1 MALLLSLSYCLAVAS
16 AAAAAA
22 AAPSHSS
29 CGRNVTFFGPWPGG
43 AAWLVNY
50 TGPVSN
56 DRPPHVQVGRDPDVK
71 AGQFA
76 CLTNLRAATK
86 SAIEWDVVG
95 VVNKAGGKDAVAHFT
110 VYFGPDAEDHVDEFR

>member
-1 MALLLSLSYCLAVAS
+1 MARPLLLAS
-16 AAAAAA
+16 VVAAAAGLIVSGSAA
-22 AAPSHSS
+22 VDDCP
-29 CGRNVTFFGPWPGG
+29 RNVTFTGPWPGG
-43 AAWLVNY
+43 DAWLVNY
-50 TGPVSN
+50 TGPYAN

-110 VYFGPDAEDHVDEFR
+110 VYFGPDAKDHVDEFR

>member
-1 MALLLSLSYCLAVAS
+1 MARPLLLALVV
-16 AAAAAA
+16 AAAAALIVPGSA
-22 AAPSHSS
+22 SVDDCP
-29 CGRNVTFFGPWPGG
+29 RNVTFTGPWTGG
-43 AAWLVNY
+43 DAWLVNY
-50 TGPVSN
+50 TGPYEN
-56 DRPPHVQVGRDPDVK
+56 NRPPHVQVGRDPDVK

-110 VYFGPDAEDHVDEFR
+110 VYYGPDAKDHVDEFR

>member
-1 MALLLSLSYCLAVAS
+1 MARPLLLALVV
-16 AAAAAA
+16 AAAAALIVSGSA
-22 AAPSHSS
+22 SVDDCP
-29 CGRNVTFFGPWPGG
+29 RNVTFTGPWSGG
-43 AAWLVNY
+43 DAWLVYY
-50 TGPVSN
+50 TGPYEN
-56 DRPPHVQVGRDPDVK
+56 NRPPHVQVGRDPDVK

-110 VYFGPDAEDHVDEFR
+110 VYYGPDAKDHVDEFR

>member
-1 MALLLSLSYCLAVAS
+1 MARPLLLALVV
-16 AAAAAA
+16 AAAAALIVPGSA
-22 AAPSHSS
+22 SVDDCP
-29 CGRNVTFFGPWPGG
+29 RNVTFTGPWTGG
-43 AAWLVNY
+43 DAWLVNY
-50 TGPVSN
+50 TGPYEN
-56 DRPPHVQVGRDPDVK
+56 TRPPHVQVGRDPDVK

-110 VYFGPDAEDHVDEFR
+110 VYYGPDAKDHVDEFR

>member
-1 MALLLSLSYCLAVAS
+1 MSRSLLAAAFAAAAS
-16 AAAAAA
+16 PAAAAA
-22 AAPSHSS
+22 AAPSCAS
-29 CGRNVTFFGPWPGG
+29 GRSVTFFAPWDGG
-43 AAWLVNY
+43 DAWLVNY
-50 TGPVSN
+50 TGPFEN

-110 VYFGPDAEDHVDEFR
+110 VYFGPDAKDHVDEFR

>member
-1 MALLLSLSYCLAVAS
+1 MARPLLLELLV
-16 AAAAAA
+16 AAAAALLVSGSVDDC
-22 AAPSHSS
+22 P
-29 CGRNVTFFGPWPGG
+29 RNVTFTGPWPGG
-43 AAWLVNY
+43 DAWLVNY
-50 TGPVSN
+50 TGPYEN

-76 CLTNLRAATK
+76 CLANLRAATK

-110 VYFGPDAEDHVDEFR
+110 VYYGPDARDHVDEFR